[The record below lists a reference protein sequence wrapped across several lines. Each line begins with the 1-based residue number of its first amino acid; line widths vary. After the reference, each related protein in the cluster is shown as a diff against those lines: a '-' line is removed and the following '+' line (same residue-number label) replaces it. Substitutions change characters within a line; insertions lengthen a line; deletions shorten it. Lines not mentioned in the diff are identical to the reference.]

1 MTKTIDGVTYE
12 LVASRIPRSD
22 VIDCNCG
29 HCAASGSVALCK
41 ALGDACIGKG
51 VWKSIEATH
60 TRNA

>member
-1 MTKTIDGVTYE
+1 MTKTINGVTYE

-29 HCAASGSVALCK
+29 HCAARNEIELCK
-41 ALGDACIGKG
+41 ALDVECIGKG